1 MEEEEEE
8 EGMSPLFMFLNSS
21 LNVELVYII
30 LKGITSFKYQNLE
43 NKDLPEN
50 MKRKKAKSKIEIT
63 EIGPNTMITLNQVK
77 IKDLKSW

>member
-1 MEEEEEE
+1 
-8 EGMSPLFMFLNSS
+8 
-21 LNVELVYII
+21 
-30 LKGITSFKYQNLE
+30 
-43 NKDLPEN
+43 